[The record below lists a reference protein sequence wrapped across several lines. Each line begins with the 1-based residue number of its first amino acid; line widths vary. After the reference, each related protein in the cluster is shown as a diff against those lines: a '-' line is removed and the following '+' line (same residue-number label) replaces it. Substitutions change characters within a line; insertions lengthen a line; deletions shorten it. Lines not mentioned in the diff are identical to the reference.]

1 MSALPYPTP
10 TRLRLADAIAAKEI
24 RHYFWLR
31 PWSRDTARDANVS
44 ARVNELVAA
53 GLVEIPQPDGHD
65 TYSIVVLTGAGR
77 EWYERAK
84 NGDKEGEGPVSTSP
98 ETGPDE
104 QHEHSTVDGA
114 E

>member
-1 MSALPYPTP
+1 MTGLPYPTP
-10 TRLRLADAIAAKEI
+10 TRLRLAEAIAAKEI
-24 RHYFWLR
+24 RHYFWLS
-31 PWSRDTARDANVS
+31 PWSCDTVRDANVS

-77 EWYERAK
+77 EWYERATSRA
-84 NGDKEGEGPVSTSP
+84 DGPVSTSP